1 MSRLSDLRRLFLL
14 SVYAFLFAPGLIV
27 MVFSFNTSR
36 FFTLPLKGVTLQWY
50 SEMLN
55 KPPLIEATRN
65 SFLVAGPTAVLAVV
79 LGTLSALVI
88 ARQPRDALLRRL
100 VDNVLPMPL
109 IIPGI
114 IWGIALLIF
123 FTQFSVPLSVYAVMI
138 GHTLL
143 TLPYVILTVSTR
155 LFTMDPEIE
164 EAALSLGARPFEVFY
179 RIVLPHIAP
188 ALLSSGLMAF
198 TISFNEFVVA
208 FFLTGGGFNTLPIYI
223 YSLIRWETSPVINAV
238 STVILILAVIPVF
251 VVGRL
256 QGAAALGA
264 PEASELNQRQEG
276 AIQ

>member
-50 SEMLN
+50 SEMLS